1 MEPEKEEDAR
11 QSQLKPY
18 LKYSGMGFQM
28 IAIISIAAYAGIK
41 LDEYWHNKNPWATIV
56 LMLIAVISS
65 IYLVISSV
73 TKK

>member
-1 MEPEKEEDAR
+1 MEPEKEEDSR
-11 QSQLKPY
+11 QRQLKPY

-28 IAIISIAAYAGIK
+28 IAIIIIGAYAGIK
-41 LDEYWHNKNPWATIV
+41 LDEYWQNKNPWATIV
-56 LMLIAVISS
+56 LMLIAVIAS